1 MLCYPTVL
9 LTMQQI
15 FGWKNGSCHFAFKSL
30 LPYCPTDHEQR
41 LKCKMARTILTHL
54 GQMPIIRTKLNAGEW
69 RRVAGWMVK
78 VVMAALA
85 AAQAVFEQGIV
96 NLTQKRPQ
104 KCWKFLALLLTFW
117 H

>member
-1 MLCYPTVL
+1 
-9 LTMQQI
+9 MQN
-15 FGWKNGSCHFAFKSL
+15 GKNHFDSL
-30 LPYCPTDHEQR
+30 GP
-41 LKCKMARTILTHL
+41 
-54 GQMPIIRTKLNAGEW
+54 NAKYKNQTQCRDW
-69 RRVAGWMVK
+69 RRVAGWVVM